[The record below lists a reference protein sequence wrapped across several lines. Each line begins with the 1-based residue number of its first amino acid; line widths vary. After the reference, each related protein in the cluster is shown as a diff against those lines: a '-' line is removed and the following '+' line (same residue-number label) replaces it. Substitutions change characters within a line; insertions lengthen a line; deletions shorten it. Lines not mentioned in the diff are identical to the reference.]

1 MEEGPSGAAY
11 KDEAAQKR
19 ADKRAEKA
27 QIQAQQDAEDAA
39 DAEKRFGEVGSDE
52 EEGADD
58 DNELRQLRVRRMKEM
73 KRRAEQKLEHIGK
86 GHGQLRDILE
96 DEFLKEVTGSDRV
109 ICHFYHGDFPR
120 CAIMDMHLLKLAKR
134 HIETKFIKVPP
145 PPTTASTSTGDVSIY
160 THSNFCPPPHS
171 LCRLTQP
178 RHPSS

>member
-1 MEEGPSGAAY
+1 VEEGPSGAAY

-145 PPTTASTSTGDVSIY
+145 PPPHPALAPVMFRY
-160 THSNFCPPPHS
+160 TRSNFCLPPHAH
-171 LCRLTQP
+171 CRLTQP
-178 RHPSS
+178 RRPSS